1 MRGQYIIINVTES
14 RKYDIVALMT
24 EQSTTDT
31 PKKRGRKPIGDVVM
45 TPAERQKRRRALL
58 RTEGDKNYLVRLNG
72 LQQEWVEA
80 LAQGEGISG
89 TKALQTLLEVSLNRY
104 IGVVHRCERL
114 QEMGASEVD
123 VAAFMQANLFPPLPS
138 IGELELPR
146 PSEN

>member
-1 MRGQYIIINVTES
+1 
-14 RKYDIVALMT
+14 MT
-24 EQSTTDT
+24 EERTTNS
-31 PKKRGRKPIGDVVM
+31 PKKRGRKPIGDAVM

-80 LAQGEGISG
+80 LAKGESVSG
-89 TKALQTLLEVSLNRY
+89 TKALQTILEASLNRY

-114 QEMGASEVD
+114 QELGASEGD
-123 VAAFMQANLFPPLPS
+123 VAAFMQAHLFPPLPS
-138 IGELELPR
+138 IDELELPR